1 MRLMAAAQH
10 APALAVAVRKT
21 AQTAVMVRYGAVLA
35 GVPHKRN
42 LLLRV
47 AATAERK
54 QEHAVQ
60 LAAAVVA
67 ARGARVRGKPVP
79 LQQNPLEVKLAAIA
93 AQEQERYL
101 AIVIQAAGQQA
112 HGDPARGKEF
122 AP

>member
-1 MRLMAAAQH
+1 MRLMAAVH
-10 APALAVAVRKT
+10 HVPALAVAVRKT
-21 AQTAVMVRYGAVLA
+21 AQTAVMVRYGAVRV
-35 GVPHKRN
+35 GVQHKRN
-42 LLLRV
+42 PPLKG

-79 LQQNPLEVKLAAIA
+79 LQQNPRQVKFAAIA

>member
-1 MRLMAAAQH
+1 MCLMAAAQH

-42 LLLRV
+42 LLHRV

-54 QEHAVQ
+54 QELALL

-67 ARGARVRGKPVP
+67 DRGARVRGKLV
-79 LQQNPLEVKLAAIA
+79 LFQQNPQQAKPAVIVAVK
-93 AQEQERYL
+93 QELLHVIQ
-101 AIVIQAAGQQA
+101 IQAAGQQA
-112 HGDPARGKEF
+112 AGELVAGKAFAR
-122 AP
+122 

>member
-21 AQTAVMVRYGAVLA
+21 AQTAAMVRYGAVLA

-60 LAAAVVA
+60 LAAAVIA
-67 ARGARVRGKPVP
+67 ARGARVLGKLVP
-79 LQQNPLEVKLAAIA
+79 PQQNPLQVKLAAIA
-93 AQEQERYL
+93 AQEQEQYL

-112 HGDPARGKEF
+112 HGDPALGKEF